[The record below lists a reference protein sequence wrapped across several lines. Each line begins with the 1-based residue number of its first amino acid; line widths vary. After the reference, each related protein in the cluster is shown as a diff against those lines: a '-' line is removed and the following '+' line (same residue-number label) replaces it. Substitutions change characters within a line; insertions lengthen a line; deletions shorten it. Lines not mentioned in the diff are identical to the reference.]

1 MGKEYELNRKK
12 KILIRIITILLV
24 FSLIPFPV
32 LADEGWDGNT
42 ETQPQGTGTADDP
55 YLIGTPEELAWYRS
69 EINYYN
75 NQACAKLTADIDL
88 NNKPWTPI
96 GQTITGQS
104 SNAFAGEFDGGGYT
118 ICGLFVEHLRL
129 SSSVNIDYGFFGTVK
144 GVSSTVRASIHDL
157 NLIGIVIHEQIA
169 YVSATKGDAGGLCG
183 HASNA
188 DIYGCTINVSVIVI
202 EPDSVYGTPA
212 SAGGICGRASGVN
225 ITDCINYGD
234 IKGSGSAG
242 GLVGSGNASLIRC
255 ANYGNI
261 EAGKGFAGGFL
272 GYMKAHNGNE
282 SMTIRYCYNTGDVIS
297 TGKKDEDGEITIDMN
312 AGGNAGGFIGY
323 ASFSNKNKLQY
334 SFSHCFST
342 GTVSAPLHAGSIAG
356 VLWDYATKTP
366 SISFTDIVCLDISC
380 SKVFGTNVNQ
390 TDIPL
395 VVTTKTA
402 EEMSSA
408 DYVTALNE
416 SAGYELF
423 AAGDSCPVFKWLAD
437 APSFKPGD
445 INGDD
450 MVDEQDVTLLIG
462 HVLGLDIL
470 DSDSAAAADLNN
482 DTYIDE
488 NDVTLL
494 IQMVLP

>member
-1 MGKEYELNRKK
+1 M
-12 KILIRIITILLV
+12 
-24 FSLIPFPV
+24 IPLPV
-32 LADEGWDGNT
+32 CADEGWDGTT
-42 ETQPQGTGTADDP
+42 EIQPQGTGTSADP
-55 YLIGTPEELAWYRS
+55 YLIGTPEELAWYRT
-69 EINYYN
+69 EINNYN
-75 NQACAKLTADIDL
+75 NQACAKLIADIDL
-88 NNKPWTPI
+88 NNKSWIPI
-96 GQTITGQS
+96 GGTIPGQKI
-104 SNAFAGEFDGGGYT
+104 NTFAGDFDGGDHKVS
-118 ICGLFVEHLRL
+118 GLFIEHLRL
-129 SSSVNIDYGFFGTVK
+129 YSSENINYGFFGTVT
-144 GVSSTVRASIHDL
+144 GVSSTIRASIHDL
-157 NLIGIVIHEQIA
+157 VLMGSVKHEQIA
-169 YVSATKGDAGGLCG
+169 YVSEAKGSAGGLCG
-183 HASNA
+183 LAVNV
-188 DIYGCTINVSVIVI
+188 DIYNCIINVSVTVI
-202 EPDSVYGTPA
+202 EPSSVYGKPA
-212 SAGGICGRASGVN
+212 HAGGICGQASDVN
-225 ITDCINYGD
+225 ITDCVNYGN
-234 IKGSGSAG
+234 ISGAGTAG
-242 GLVGSGNASLIRC
+242 GLIGCGYGSIIRC
-255 ANYGNI
+255 ANYGDVQ
-261 EAGKGFAGGFL
+261 AGYGSAGGVF
-272 GYMKAHNGNE
+272 GDIGSIIAKAE
-282 SMTIRYCYNTGDVIS
+282 PYTVSYCYNVGQITATGR
-297 TGKKDEDGEITIDMN
+297 KDEDGTVTIDMN

-334 SFSHCFST
+334 TFSHCFST
-342 GTVSAPLHAGSIAG
+342 GLVSAPLHAGLIAG

-366 SISFTDIVCLDISC
+366 SISFTDICCLDSTC
-380 SKVFGTNVNQ
+380 SKVFGSNLNQ

-470 DSDSAAAADLNN
+470 DGASAAAADLNN

>member
-1 MGKEYELNRKK
+1 MLA
-12 KILIRIITILLV
+12 LLDVPV
-24 FSLIPFPV
+24 F
-32 LADEGWDGNT
+32 ADEGWDGTT
-42 ETQPQGTGTADDP
+42 ETQPHGTGTADDP
-55 YLIGTPEELAWYRS
+55 YLITSPEELAWYRT
-69 EINYYN
+69 EINSYN

-96 GQTITGQS
+96 GQTIPGQS
-104 SNAFAGEFDGGGYT
+104 SSAFAGEFDGGGYT
-118 ICGLFVEHLRL
+118 VRGLYIEHLRL
-129 SSSVNIDYGFFGTVK
+129 SSSVNINYGFFGTVK
-144 GVSSTVRASIHDL
+144 GVSSTIRASIHDL
-157 NLIGIVIHEQIA
+157 NLSGTVKHEQIA
-169 YVSATKGDAGGLCG
+169 YISVSKGDAGGLCG
-183 HASNA
+183 NASST
-188 DIYGCTINVSVIVI
+188 DIYRCTVNVSVTVI

-212 SAGGICGRASGVN
+212 SAGGICGHAAGVN

-234 IKGSGSAG
+234 ITGSGNAG
-242 GLVGSGNASLIRC
+242 GLVGSGSASLICC

-261 EAGKGFAGGFL
+261 QAGKGFAGGFF
-272 GYMKAHNGNE
+272 GDMNAHNGNE
-282 SMTIRYCYNTGDVIS
+282 PQTISYCYNVGTIIS
-297 TGKKDEDGEITIDMN
+297 TGKKGEDGEITIDMN

-470 DSDSAAAADLNN
+470 DGASAAAADLNN

-494 IQMVLP
+494 IQMVLL